1 MADKLSTSESD
12 TYTFNRNDE
21 REIER
26 FVGIEIYA
34 TSKIKGIGGKYKNQ
48 LKDFIVKEIDI
59 NGKTLSIKED
69 YKSHPFSKE
78 LKDQFTTFNLTK
90 VNKDT
95 FEALR
100 HIRKSLNI
108 PFDWIKYSGLKD
120 KFSISVQKI
129 AIRGNFIEELRRLKL
144 RDIFIRNIQPSK
156 KSVKLGSHRGNHFT
170 IILRNIKNSRDLR
183 ANINNNISFLNNYG
197 FPNYF
202 GLQRFGSFRPNS
214 HIVGHCLIEGDFK
227 KAFEEYVTTT
237 YSTELP
243 ESKRVRRNLRND
255 KNLEK
260 AYKTFPNSLNYEK
273 NMILHLI
280 ENPGDYKGSLNTL
293 PSALKQLLVSSFQS
307 FLFNKMLTLR
317 VEKGFSLFKPIKG
330 DVISILDDHHGNV
343 TKVKYIYGKM
353 YDEYLD
359 KAIKLN
365 RAVIILP
372 IIGNST
378 NLDDFPLVKQ
388 LLEEICTQEK
398 IDKNIFSSEY
408 FNEPEFKG
416 SLRAMTAKPIG
427 LKMINFEADD
437 VFTGKKKVK
446 LEFSLLK
453 GVYATMLIRE
463 LIKQS

>member
-1 MADKLSTSESD
+1 
-12 TYTFNRNDE
+12 
-21 REIER
+21 
-26 FVGIEIYA
+26 
-34 TSKIKGIGGKYKNQ
+34 
-48 LKDFIVKEIDI
+48 
-59 NGKTLSIKED
+59 
-69 YKSHPFSKE
+69 
-78 LKDQFTTFNLTK
+78 
-90 VNKDT
+90 
-95 FEALR
+95 
-100 HIRKSLNI
+100 
-108 PFDWIKYSGLKD
+108 
-120 KFSISVQKI
+120 
-129 AIRGNFIEELRRLKL
+129 LRRLKL

-183 ANINNNISFLNNYG
+183 ENINNNISFLNNYG

-227 KAFEEYVTTT
+227 KAFEEYVSTT

-372 IIGNST
+372 IIGNNT

-388 LLEEICTQEK
+388 LLEEIWTQEK

-408 FNEPEFKG
+408 FNKPEFKG
-416 SLRAMTAKPIG
+416 SLRAITAKPIG

-437 VFTGKKKVK
+437 VFTGKKKIK